1 MAHSLTQVS
10 THEVTNQ
17 SPALPE
23 YNVVLADPAL
33 REGIARWGRRRDHP
47 ELEALGALAGS
58 SEAQIWGDQADR
70 NPPGL
75 QTHSPQGV
83 RIDEVSFHPAWHQ
96 LLDTAVSYGL
106 TAEPWTRPEDTGAH
120 LRRAAGFVAWSQV
133 EAGHGCPV
141 SMTYAAVPAIAAS
154 PALSAIWTPLLASRE
169 YDFGLRPHALK
180 RGVLAGM
187 ALTEKQGG
195 SDLRSNTTT
204 AWEVAGGPV
213 DGGPTYRL
221 TGHKW
226 FCSAP
231 MGDVFLIL
239 AQAQAGPTC
248 FLVPRVLDDGTRNTF
263 LLQRLKD
270 KLGNRS
276 NASAEIELDGT
287 WGVRVGDEGRGIRTI
302 LGMVAA
308 TRLDCV
314 LGSSATMRQALVR
327 AIHHARHRVAFGRP
341 LVDQPLMRNVLMDLA
356 LESEAAT
363 TLGLRLAA
371 AVDQGETAFSRLAV
385 AVGKYWVCKR
395 TAPMVAEAL
404 ECLGGNGLVEE
415 NGLARLYRE
424 APVNSIWEGSGNVV
438 ALDVLRALTR
448 EPASVAAFTD
458 ELDLARGA
466 DARLDEAIARA
477 VSGLHAAAGSP
488 APSTGSPGAS
498 AGPAGAARPV
508 PEAVDP
514 AEGQSGARVTVELL
528 ATTLQACLL
537 TRYAP
542 AYLAEA
548 FVASR
553 LEGAHGHTFGTLPA
567 DLVNASA
574 GAVIERTFAL

>member
-1 MAHSLTQVS
+1 MTVTSTRMLETANGRHCRWREFTHSLTQVS

-17 SPALPE
+17 PPALPE

-33 REGIARWGRRRDHP
+33 REGIARWGRERDHP
-47 ELEALGALAGS
+47 QLETLGALAGS
-58 SEAQIWGDQADR
+58 VEAQVWGDQADR
-70 NPPGL
+70 NPPVL
-75 QTHSPQGV
+75 HTYSPQGV
-83 RIDEVSFHPAWHQ
+83 RIDEVDFHPAWHR
-96 LLDTAVSYGL
+96 LLDTAVSNGL
-106 TAEPWTRPEDTGAH
+106 TAEPWTEPAGNGAH
-120 LRRAAGFVAWSQV
+120 LRRAAGFIAWSQV

-141 SMTYAAVPAIAAS
+141 SMTYAAVPALISS
-154 PALSAIWTPLLASRE
+154 PDLMAIWAPLLASRE

-180 RGVLAGM
+180 RGALAGM
-187 ALTEKQGG
+187 GLTEKQGG
-195 SDLRSNTTT
+195 SDLRSNTT
-204 AWEVAGGPV
+204 AASEVADGPIAGGQ
-213 DGGPTYRL
+213 TYQL

-231 MGDVFLIL
+231 MSDMFLIL
-239 AQAQAGPTC
+239 GQAPAGPTC
-248 FLVPRVLDDGTRNTF
+248 FLVPRALDDGTRNTF
-263 LLQRLKD
+263 MLQRLKD

-287 WGVRVGDEGRGIRTI
+287 WGVRLGEEGRGIRTI
-302 LGMVAA
+302 LDMVAA

-327 AIHHARHRVAFGRP
+327 AVHHCRYRKTFGSALVA
-341 LVDQPLMRNVLMDLA
+341 QPLMRNVLMDLA

-371 AVDQGETAFSRLAV
+371 AVDDGDTAFSRLAV

-395 TAPMVAEAL
+395 TAPMVAETL

-438 ALDVLRALTR
+438 AVDVLRALTR
-448 EPASVAAFTD
+448 EPSAVAAFAA

-466 DARLDEAIARA
+466 DARLDAAIRRA
-477 VSGLHAAAGSP
+477 VSAMQTAAE
-488 APSTGSPGAS
+488 STDPS
-498 AGPAGAARPV
+498 AG
-508 PEAVDP
+508 
-514 AEGQSGARVTVELL
+514 QCGARALVEQL

-537 TRYAP
+537 TRFAP
-542 AYLAEA
+542 AYVAEA

-553 LEGAHGHTFGTLPA
+553 LDRAHGHTFGTLSSA
-567 DLVNASA
+567 RVDASA
-574 GAVIERTFAL
+574 GAVIERTFPL

>member
-1 MAHSLTQVS
+1 VS
-10 THEVTNQ
+10 THQVTNQ

-33 REGIARWGRRRDHP
+33 REGIARWGREQDQP
-47 ELEALGALAGS
+47 ELEALGAQAGAD
-58 SEAQIWGDQADR
+58 EARTWGDQADR
-70 NPPGL
+70 NPPVL
-75 QTHSPQGV
+75 RTHSPQGV
-83 RIDEVSFHPAWHQ
+83 RIDEVDFHPAWHR
-96 LLDTAVSYGL
+96 LLDTAVSFGL
-106 TAEPWTRPEDTGAH
+106 TAEPWTKPAGTGAH
-120 LRRAAGFVAWSQV
+120 LRRAAGFITWSQV

-141 SMTYAAVPAIAAS
+141 SMTYAAVPVIAAS
-154 PALSAIWTPLLASRE
+154 PELSATWIPLLASRE
-169 YDFGLRPHALK
+169 YDFGLRRHAGK

-195 SDLRSNTTT
+195 SDLRSNTTAAAAT
-204 AWEVAGGPV
+204 
-213 DGGPTYRL
+213 DGGPIAGGQTYRL

-231 MGDVFLIL
+231 MSDLFLVL
-239 AQAQAGPTC
+239 GQAPAGPTC
-248 FLVPRVLDDGTRNTF
+248 FLVPRVLDDGTRNAF
-263 LLQRLKD
+263 ALQRLKD

-276 NASAEIELDGT
+276 NASSEIELDGT
-287 WGVRVGDEGRGIRTI
+287 WGVRIGEEGRGIRTI
-302 LGMVAA
+302 LDMVAA

-314 LGSSATMRQALVR
+314 LGSSATMRAALVR
-327 AIHHARHRVAFGRP
+327 AIHHTRHRAAFGSK
-341 LVDQPLMRNVLMDLA
+341 LIDQPLMRNVLMDLA

-371 AVDQGETAFSRLAV
+371 AVDDGDTAFSRLAV

-404 ECLGGNGLVEE
+404 ECLGGNGIVEE

-448 EPASVAAFTD
+448 EPATVAAFTA

-466 DARLDEAIARA
+466 DPRLDAAITSTESAVHLAADSPDPATAQRGARA
-477 VSGLHAAAGSP
+477 L
-488 APSTGSPGAS
+488 
-498 AGPAGAARPV
+498 
-508 PEAVDP
+508 
-514 AEGQSGARVTVELL
+514 VEQL

-537 TRYAP
+537 TRLAP

-548 FVASR
+548 FVVSR
-553 LEGAHGHTFGTLPA
+553 LGQGHGHTFGTLPA
-567 DLVNASA
+567 DLVNASS
-574 GAVIERTFAL
+574 GLVVERAFTP

>member
-1 MAHSLTQVS
+1 LTNSLTQVR

-17 SPALPE
+17 SPALPD

-33 REGIARWGRRRDHP
+33 REGITRWGREQDHP
-47 ELEALGALAGS
+47 ELEGLGELAGGV
-58 SEAQIWGDQADR
+58 EAQTWGFQADH
-70 NPPGL
+70 NPPVL
-75 QTHSPQGV
+75 HTYSPQGD
-83 RIDEVSFHPAWHQ
+83 RIDEVDFHPAWHR
-96 LLDTAVSYGL
+96 LLDTAVSHGL
-106 TAEPWTRPEDTGAH
+106 TAEPWTEPVGTGAH

-133 EAGHGCPV
+133 EAGHGCPI
-141 SMTYAAVPAIAAS
+141 SMTYAAVPALMGS
-154 PALSAIWTPLLASRE
+154 PDLMAIWAPLLASRE
-169 YDFGLRPHALK
+169 YDSGLRPHTQK

-187 ALTEKQGG
+187 GLTEKQGG
-195 SDLRSNTTT
+195 SDLRTNTT
-204 AWEVAGGPV
+204 AALEVTSGPIAGGQ
-213 DGGPTYRL
+213 TYRL

-231 MGDVFLIL
+231 MSDMFLVL
-239 AQAQAGPTC
+239 GQAPAGPTC

-263 LLQRLKD
+263 MLQRLKD

-276 NASAEIELDGT
+276 NASAEIELDDT
-287 WGVRVGDEGRGIRTI
+287 WGVRLGDEGRGIRTI
-302 LGMVAA
+302 LDMVAA
-308 TRLDCV
+308 TRLDCI

-327 AIHHARHRVAFGRP
+327 AIHHTRHRAAFGRP

-371 AVDQGETAFSRLAV
+371 AVDEGDTAFSRLAV

-404 ECLGGNGLVEE
+404 ECMGGNGLVEE

-438 ALDVLRALTR
+438 ALDVLRALSR
-448 EPASVAAFTD
+448 EPPAVAAYTA

-466 DARLDEAIARA
+466 DARLDAAIDR
-477 VSGLHAAAGSP
+477 AGSLMQ
-488 APSTGSPGAS
+488 AAVGSPDPS
-498 AGPAGAARPV
+498 AT
-508 PEAVDP
+508 
-514 AEGQSGARVTVELL
+514 QSGARALVEQL

-537 TRYAP
+537 TRFAP

-553 LEGAHGHTFGTLPA
+553 LDGAHGHMFGTLPSDLA
-567 DLVNASA
+567 DASA
-574 GAVIERTFAL
+574 GAVIERAFPA

>member
-1 MAHSLTQVS
+1 MS
-10 THEVTNQ
+10 THQITNQ
-17 SPALPE
+17 PPALPE

-33 REGIARWGRRRDHP
+33 REGMDRWGREQDHR

-58 SEAQIWGDQADR
+58 VEAQTWGDQADR
-70 NPPGL
+70 NPPVL
-75 QTHSPQGV
+75 QTHSPQGI
-83 RIDEVSFHPAWHQ
+83 RIDEVDFHPAWHR
-96 LLDTAVSYGL
+96 LLDTAVSFGL
-106 TAEPWTRPEDTGAH
+106 IAEPWTKPAGTGAH

-141 SMTYAAVPAIAAS
+141 SMTYSAVPALAAS
-154 PALSAIWTPLLASRE
+154 PELSAIWTPLLTSRE
-169 YDFGLRPHALK
+169 YDFGLRPRAHK
-180 RGVLAGM
+180 RGALAGM

-204 AWEVAGGPV
+204 AVEFAGGPIA
-213 DGGPTYRL
+213 GGQTYRL

-231 MGDVFLIL
+231 MSDLFLVL
-239 AQAQAGPTC
+239 GQAPAGPTC
-248 FLVPRVLDDGTRNTF
+248 FLVPRVLDDQMRNPF
-263 LLQRLKD
+263 ALQRLKD

-276 NASAEIELDGT
+276 NASSEIELDGT
-287 WGVRVGDEGRGIRTI
+287 WGVRVGEEGRGIRTI
-302 LGMVAA
+302 LEMVTA

-327 AIHHARHRVAFGRP
+327 AIHHCRYREAFGAR
-341 LVDQPLMRNVLMDLA
+341 LVEQPLMRNVLMDLA

-371 AVDQGETAFSRLAV
+371 AADQGDTAFSRLAV
-385 AVGKYWVCKR
+385 AVGKFWVCKR

-448 EPASVAAFTD
+448 EPAAVAAFAA

-466 DARLDEAIARA
+466 DPRLDAAITRTEAA
-477 VSGLHAAAGSP
+477 LHTAAGS
-488 APSTGSPGAS
+488 ADLAAS
-498 AGPAGAARPV
+498 
-508 PEAVDP
+508 
-514 AEGQSGARVTVELL
+514 QTGARALVELL

-537 TRYAP
+537 TRFAP

-553 LEGAHGHTFGTLPA
+553 LDAGHGHTFGTLPS
-567 DLVNASA
+567 DLVDACA
-574 GAVIERTFAL
+574 GDVIERSFSL